1 MARSSIAYAN
11 SNKALL
17 LTVSNMEISDLSPL
31 YGLGRLRRVTIGSG
45 SLGYGELDALRREL
59 PDCEVV
65 S

>member
-17 LTVSNMEISDLSPL
+17 LTVTNMEVSDLSPL
-31 YGLGRLRRVTIGSG
+31 YGLKQLRRVTIGSG

-59 PDCEVV
+59 PDCEIVT
-65 S
+65 